1 MIQFTYDS
9 CLLYISSII
18 FVQIDLRIV
27 DMQIDDTLI
36 LADQSFVVIEE
47 EALIIVKIMIKS
59 REQLI
64 STNLLKFNDTQI
76 ERIDLNEVI
85 YFRQQTHI

>member
-1 MIQFTYDS
+1 
-9 CLLYISSII
+9 
-18 FVQIDLRIV
+18 
-27 DMQIDDTLI
+27 MQIDDTLI